1 MEGSKTKK
9 LMNPTSNKIQISAK
23 RDTGFY
29 VFLSKIF
36 LLDYDEIELHAL
48 GDAINTGVK
57 VGELLCRH
65 EYTTISKL
73 ETTTIE
79 PGSEGDTQGEDQSR
93 PRRGKKAKLI
103 VKLRKSAKFPELI
116 KNFKIQK
123 S

>member
-1 MEGSKTKK
+1 MEGNKNKK

-79 PGSEGDTQGEDQSR
+79 PGSEGDTQKDQAR